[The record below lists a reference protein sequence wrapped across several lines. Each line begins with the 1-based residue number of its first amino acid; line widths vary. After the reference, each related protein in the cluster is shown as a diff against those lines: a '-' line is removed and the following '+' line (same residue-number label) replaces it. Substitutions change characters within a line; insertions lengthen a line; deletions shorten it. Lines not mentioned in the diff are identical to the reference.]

1 MASESGAQQ
10 GGGCSGPPPQG
21 QAPAGSGGGTG
32 PPGGGGGPPG
42 GPPRGGGAPPP
53 QQQQQQQPPPPAVP
67 QASTGALKGRAAD
80 IFTGIRGTVETFLQK
95 FNTFRNANHSNEI
108 MVIPFQRANLLLTLM
123 SGPKVDKWA
132 ANRGELLSMAVL
144 RDPGNNV
151 APITLETNEHLWTHL
166 TLALKNAY
174 SPYHGVESAFRDIMA
189 LKQQPGRVDDY
200 IVEFDNLL
208 SKTEWRRDDHGTI
221 ETFKEGLILALL
233 TDCLKQR
240 PPPATLAEWFHAARD
255 EEQSYYTLQHSLG
268 MAKRRRGHLQDLAQD
283 TRRGRKSGKPQSDI
297 DPHPYD
303 PMQLD
308 AAKAKR
314 LSEEERKRLQS
325 KGKCFNCKK
334 MGHMYRECPTK
345 PKPKGKG
352 KARAPPGC
360 PRPHTRAAD
369 TSSSVKDGE
378 DADSEGS
385 KDDPPAYTTKDM
397 KVAIKAMTTEEREE
411 FLDTMA
417 LETDEQDF

>member
-1 MASESGAQQ
+1 M
-10 GGGCSGPPPQG
+10 
-21 QAPAGSGGGTG
+21 
-32 PPGGGGGPPG
+32 
-42 GPPRGGGAPPP
+42 
-53 QQQQQQQPPPPAVP
+53 
-67 QASTGALKGRAAD
+67 
-80 IFTGIRGTVETFLQK
+80 ETFLQK

-108 MVIPFQRANLLLTLM
+108 MMIPFQRANLLLTLM

-144 RDPGNNV
+144 GDPGNNV
-151 APITLETNEHLWTHL
+151 APTTLETDEQLWTDL
-166 TLALKNAY
+166 TVALKNAY
-174 SPYHGVESAFRDIMA
+174 SPYHGVESAFRDITA

-233 TDCLKQR
+233 TDCLKRR

-255 EEQSYYTLQHSLG
+255 EEQSYYALQHSLG
-268 MAKRRRGHLQDLAQD
+268 MAKRRRGRLQDLVQD
-283 TRRGRKSGKPQSDI
+283 ARRGRKSGKPQSDI
-297 DPHPYD
+297 DPRPYD

-325 KGKCFNCKK
+325 EGKCFNCKK
-334 MGHMYRECPTK
+334 TGHMYRECPTK

-352 KARAPPGC
+352 KARAPPGR
-360 PRPHTRAAD
+360 PRPRARAAD
-369 TSSSVKDGE
+369 TSSSVKDDE

-397 KVAIKAMTTEEREE
+397 KAAIKAMTTEEREE